1 MKKEKLPLDCAVLK
15 YFTTVDEASVVEVM
29 EVIKDDFSGYR
40 PFTRKGVS
48 EILMTAV
55 VNGMLKETRYE
66 LEENGE
72 LKVYYKAD
80 EVGRGIINKY
90 LPD

>member
-1 MKKEKLPLDCAVLK
+1 MNQQKLPMDCAVLK
-15 YFTTVDEASVVEVM
+15 YFTTVEEASVVEVM
-29 EVIKDDFSGYR
+29 EALKDEYSDYR

-48 EILMTAV
+48 EVLMTGV
-55 VNGMLKETRYE
+55 VNGMLIETRYE
-66 LEENGE
+66 LEADGE

-80 EVGRGIINKY
+80 EAERAIINRY

>member
-1 MKKEKLPLDCAVLK
+1 MKEQKLPLDCAVLK
-15 YFTTVDEASVVEVM
+15 YFTTVEEASVVEVM
-29 EVIKDDFSGYR
+29 EALKDEYSDYR

-48 EILMTAV
+48 EVLMTGV

-66 LEENGE
+66 LESNGE
-72 LKVYYKAD
+72 LKVYYHAN
-80 EVGRGIINKY
+80 EEGRGIINKY

>member
-1 MKKEKLPLDCAVLK
+1 MKKQNLPLDCAVLK

-29 EVIKDDFSGYR
+29 EAIKDGYSDYR

-48 EILMTAV
+48 EVLMTGV
-55 VNGMLKETRYE
+55 VNGMLVETRYE
-66 LEENGE
+66 LEANGD

-80 EVGRGIINKY
+80 EEGRRIINKY
-90 LPD
+90 LP